1 LALFGVLTAVS
12 GGKRGLEGEAA
23 FVVFWLVAAP
33 LAIAVLQFAQVRRE
47 VSDRALVPAGVSAA
61 LIVCFGAGALSGST
75 VVADLALAA
84 ALLAGGAAT
93 RISVLT
99 LCGLGVGASTAALGA
114 LGASAALVTA
124 ATGLVLLA
132 CGALAERTGWPAV
145 RPARDRGRSS
155 KEVDRAAAEVCAAA
169 FDKDPAMVA
178 LVPRSRSRRQAMLR
192 LWFRGLLR
200 IARRFA
206 GRQPEI
212 VCSAGEV
219 SAVCVVFEPDHYP
232 PPSWTTA
239 IAAPGPLRGGL
250 RAAIDAGRWLAA
262 REAQHPDEPH
272 LYVETLAT
280 TPERQGQGIGSTA
293 LRELCREADRRSLPI
308 LLHTNNRENI
318 SWYARFGFE
327 VIRAMTLPHGAPEW
341 LLRRPSS

>member
-169 FDKDPAMVA
+169 FDEDPAMVA

-219 SAVCVVFEPDHYP
+219 SAVCVVFEPDHYEGDCARQSTRADGWRRARHSTLTNHTSTSRRSQRHPSDRGKGSEAP
-232 PPSWTTA
+232 PCASY
-239 IAAPGPLRGGL
+239 
-250 RAAIDAGRWLAA
+250 AA
-262 REAQHPDEPH
+262 RPTGARSRSCFIQ
-272 LYVETLAT
+272 T
-280 TPERQGQGIGSTA
+280 IGRTSAGT
-293 LRELCREADRRSLPI
+293 
-308 LLHTNNRENI
+308 
-318 SWYARFGFE
+318 
-327 VIRAMTLPHGAPEW
+327 RASVLK
-341 LLRRPSS
+341 